1 MYKINPENR
10 ISMSYF
16 LIQIK
21 IVLLN
26 YFILIII
33 LLKNIENNL
42 IVGKKT
48 YVTSTFLMLNY
59 FSFLVTKLNLFVSLN
74 CIIYELKIS
83 Q

>member
-1 MYKINPENR
+1 
-10 ISMSYF
+10 
-16 LIQIK
+16 
-21 IVLLN
+21 LN
-26 YFILIII
+26 YLILIII
-33 LLKNIENNL
+33 LLKNIENNI